1 MVLDKFGFLFFDD
14 QLSFHGFLIKPVD
27 NYKELAKE
35 VEEYVNQDGFIYP
48 PMSHKIKLEAIS
60 GRVVEEITKTYRPA
74 VFYQLPASHEIIL
87 KNSKN
92 KNITREGLLGL
103 ILHSLAYMFGTR
115 LQFHDWWFDSR
126 IPVKVTTHNI
136 NFDKNDLEHFLDHTL
151 NKWKS
156 WDSKNQ
162 KLFITILYM
171 LSKSAC
177 YEWDWERFA
186 IEYMIVDACFRL
198 SQNLGLLQLGE
209 KIPHSKRRKKL
220 CKTRIRHSER
230 IKKLCEDF
238 KIPHDETYINDI
250 VDIRND
256 LFHEITWGNGLPG
269 SAGSSKTYKMGD
281 DLHRLNQRLI
291 LAMLEYKTNYI
302 HTKWW
307 SITQFKFK
315 S

>member
-27 NYKELAKE
+27 NYKDLAKE

-48 PMSHKIKLEAIS
+48 PMSHKVKLEAIS

-198 SQNLGLLQLGE
+198 IQNLGLLQSRDP
-209 KIPHSKRRKKL
+209 IPHRK
-220 CKTRIRHSER
+220 R
-230 IKKLCEDF
+230 IKKLCETFD
-238 KIPHDETYINDI
+238 IPHDEAYINDI

-281 DLHRLNQRLI
+281 DLRRLNQRLI
-291 LAMLEYKTNYI
+291 LAMLDYKTNYI
-302 HTKWW
+302 HTDWR
-307 SITQFKFK
+307 SISQIKFK

>member
-27 NYKELAKE
+27 NYKDVAKE

-136 NFDKNDLEHFLDHTL
+136 NFFDKNDLEHFLDHTL

-198 SQNLGLLQLGE
+198 SQDLGLLQ
-209 KIPHSKRRKKL
+209 SRR
-220 CKTRIRHSER
+220 RIRHRER
-230 IKKLCEDF
+230 IKKLCEAFD
-238 KIPHDETYINDI
+238 IPHDEAYINDI
-250 VDIRND
+250 VDIRNN
-256 LFHEITWGNGLPG
+256 LFHEITWGDGLPG
-269 SAGSSKTYKMGD
+269 RAGSSKTYKMGD
-281 DLHRLNQRLI
+281 DLRRLNQRLI
-291 LAMLEYKTNYI
+291 LAILEYKTNYI
-302 HTKWW
+302 HTDWR
-307 SITQFKFK
+307 SISQIKFK

>member
-48 PMSHKIKLEAIS
+48 PMSHKVKLEAIS

-198 SQNLGLLQLGE
+198 IQNLGLLQSRDP
-209 KIPHSKRRKKL
+209 IPHRK
-220 CKTRIRHSER
+220 R
-230 IKKLCEDF
+230 IKKLCETFD
-238 KIPHDETYINDI
+238 IPHDEAYINDI

-281 DLHRLNQRLI
+281 DLRRLNQRLI
-291 LAMLEYKTNYI
+291 LAMLDYKTNYI
-302 HTKWW
+302 HTDWR
-307 SITQFKFK
+307 SISQIKFK

>member
-27 NYKELAKE
+27 NYKELAKK
-35 VEEYVNQDGFIYP
+35 VEKHVNQDGFIYP
-48 PMSHKIKLEAIS
+48 PMSHKVKLEAIS

-198 SQNLGLLQLGE
+198 IQNLGLLQSRDP
-209 KIPHSKRRKKL
+209 IPHRK
-220 CKTRIRHSER
+220 R
-230 IKKLCEDF
+230 IKKLCETFD
-238 KIPHDETYINDI
+238 IPHDEAYINDI

-281 DLHRLNQRLI
+281 DLRRLNQRLI
-291 LAMLEYKTNYI
+291 LAMLDYKTNYI
-302 HTKWW
+302 HTDWR
-307 SITQFKFK
+307 SISQIKFK

>member
-1 MVLDKFGFLFFDD
+1 MVLEKFGFLFFDD

-27 NYKELAKE
+27 NYKDVAKE

-48 PMSHKIKLEAIS
+48 PMSHKVKLEAIS

-198 SQNLGLLQLGE
+198 SQDLGLLQ
-209 KIPHSKRRKKL
+209 SRR
-220 CKTRIRHSER
+220 RIRHRER
-230 IKKLCEDF
+230 IKKLCEAFD
-238 KIPHDETYINDI
+238 IPHDEAYINDI
-250 VDIRND
+250 VDIRNN
-256 LFHEITWGNGLPG
+256 LFHEITWGDGLPG
-269 SAGSSKTYKMGD
+269 RAGSSKTYKMGD
-281 DLHRLNQRLI
+281 DLRRLNQRLI
-291 LAMLEYKTNYI
+291 LAILEYKTNYI
-302 HTKWW
+302 HTDWR
-307 SITQFKFK
+307 SISQIKFK